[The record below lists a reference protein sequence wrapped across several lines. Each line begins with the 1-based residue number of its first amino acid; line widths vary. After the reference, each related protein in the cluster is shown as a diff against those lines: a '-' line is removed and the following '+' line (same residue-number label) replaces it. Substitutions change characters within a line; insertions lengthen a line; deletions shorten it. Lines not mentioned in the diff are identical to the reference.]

1 MKHCAK
7 KKKSNEIISLVVCV
21 VMGIA
26 AVLADLFVGVIYEPM
41 QQVFN
46 LVFSAIC
53 DNGYMGHMLSFGAG
67 VI

>member
-1 MKHCAK
+1 MKHCTK

-26 AVLADLFVGVIYEPM
+26 AVLADLFVVVIYEPM

-46 LVFSAIC
+46 LVFSAITVI
-53 DNGYMGHMLSFGAG
+53 MGIW
-67 VI
+67 VTC